1 MKLTRNKPYTIHS
14 IIWKNIEHRML
25 FNIRYT
31 LYDHYVHIYI
41 YIYTHAHSVQRGVQI
56 TGWQAMLILVNRTDM
71 AVTGHGAQSLF
82 DICR

>member
-1 MKLTRNKPYTIHS
+1 M
-14 IIWKNIEHRML
+14 IIM
-25 FNIRYT
+25 Y
-31 LYDHYVHIYI
+31 IYI